1 MHLLGERR
9 EVLRSPSRS
18 IFVVETF
25 AERFEPFV
33 HPIDVLV
40 ALLLRDYILD
50 DSVLGI
56 RQRLLAAKASG

>member
-1 MHLLGERR
+1 MDLLGERR
-9 EVLRSPSRS
+9 EVLRPPSRS

-25 AERFEPFV
+25 TERLEPLV

-50 DSVLGI
+50 DSVLKVG
-56 RQRLLAAKASG
+56 QRLLAVKAGQ